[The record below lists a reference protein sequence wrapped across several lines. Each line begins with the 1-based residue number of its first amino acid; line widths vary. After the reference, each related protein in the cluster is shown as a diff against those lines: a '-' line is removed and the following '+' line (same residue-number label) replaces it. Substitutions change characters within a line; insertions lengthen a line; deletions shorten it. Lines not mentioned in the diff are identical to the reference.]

1 MLEEMYT
8 MMARFALKM
17 QEPRLKKEIGEEKY
31 EEMAKKG
38 LGIDKFRMKIKHPEL
53 ESIRNGQNEAPVLAD
68 LCMKVLVNKTDVE
81 FITSD
86 SPVVL
91 FNQWCQEWQLGG
103 NEGYA
108 SSGLQIFFPISNHH
122 TIVFYD
128 NMVYVAKKGDQA
140 IDITSLDDI
149 QAINSLQLL
158 SADENL
164 YYSGDLR
171 TKEMIDKL
179 PLHLHKPPEEAFTY
193 QRSVAVDM
201 KPGKRA
207 ELLVTNSRPNDL
219 RLDLSFM
226 KIQKPMKK
234 IPLDK
239 RARQYRKPAFVA
251 ARLID
256 GHLNHRELPSDSPRR
271 FIGVE
276 YL

>member
-1 MLEEMYT
+1 
-8 MMARFALKM
+8 
-17 QEPRLKKEIGEEKY
+17 
-31 EEMAKKG
+31 
-38 LGIDKFRMKIKHPEL
+38 
-53 ESIRNGQNEAPVLAD
+53 
-68 LCMKVLVNKTDVE
+68 
-81 FITSD
+81 
-86 SPVVL
+86 
-91 FNQWCQEWQLGG
+91 
-103 NEGYA
+103 
-108 SSGLQIFFPISNHH
+108 
-122 TIVFYD
+122 
-128 NMVYVAKKGDQA
+128 VAKKGDQA